1 MRKTGQELFV
11 RYQLYELIVTVD
23 DCTQNIR
30 WPASSAAWTHTR
42 DWIFF
47 WFPLVIHI
55 QLILPPSVYIY
66 IYKYTSLLRV
76 VICSMKRLQLLPLLR
91 AFFSVAS
98 FMRSSPVWLD
108 LKLGSLIKLN
118 QLGISISTTAYL
130 QLSRFPPLC
139 LPLLCQLPHLLMC
152 EHCPLFP
159 CSKRLLPFASQLFFL
174 STLFLFNLRLSLFHC
189 RFLFFFFLKRKWW
202 EIHVLSVFEKS
213 IYASYTDNA
222 IYLPHLFWFAN
233 VFVRALPPIRFMFTL
248 IFQLTIEEKV

>member
-42 DWIFF
+42 DLICF

-159 CSKRLLPFASQLFFL
+159 CSKRLLPFASQLFFFIY
-174 STLFLFNLRLSLFHC
+174 SFSFQFATLFIPLSFS
-189 RFLFFFFLKRKWW
+189 FSFFFQEEMMGDSRPLGFRK
-202 EIHVLSVFEKS
+202 E
-213 IYASYTDNA
+213 
-222 IYLPHLFWFAN
+222 YLR
-233 VFVRALPPIRFMFTL
+233 FVYW
-248 IFQLTIEEKV
+248 

>member
-1 MRKTGQELFV
+1 MSSNTCCCRYKFSTTAKSWNNVSTCGKLAKNFLYGTNFTSWLLQSMIAHKTFV
-11 RYQLYELIVTVD
+11 GRRPAQPGH
-23 DCTQNIR
+23 IR
-30 WPASSAAWTHTR
+30 AIWSAFGSLWSSIYSWSCH
-42 DWIFF
+42 
-47 WFPLVIHI
+47 L
-55 QLILPPSVYIY
+55 LYIY
-66 IYKYTSLLRV
+66 IYKYTSLLRA

-159 CSKRLLPFASQLFFL
+159 CSKRLLPFASQLFFFIY
-174 STLFLFNLRLSLFHC
+174 SFSFQFATLFIPLSFS
-189 RFLFFFFLKRKWW
+189 FSFFFQEEMMGDSRPLGFRK
-202 EIHVLSVFEKS
+202 E
-213 IYASYTDNA
+213 
-222 IYLPHLFWFAN
+222 YLR
-233 VFVRALPPIRFMFTL
+233 FVYW
-248 IFQLTIEEKV
+248 